1 LRGEPIERLLLKS
14 VTHLRLEIKG
24 VRFTNVVMNDL
35 YPLTASVILSRKKW
49 VDPREPPPRYW

>member
-24 VRFTNVVMNDL
+24 VRFTIVMNGL
-35 YPLTASVILSRKKW
+35 YTLTLSVILSRKKW